1 MFADNEAVSVNG
13 TFLQVPD
20 IANTEVKLCV
30 SFQSSSSSDRI
41 IVLVH
46 HRGDPKKLSAYFMNT
61 SNCTT
66 APTPGVYVVGVL
78 TQSHDSTL
86 KIPAT
91 PPTISVGTVPI
102 SEYYYKIFKAVI
114 LLIKRVL
121 LSWVASYPAPK
132 KRRRKASVNLPAER
146 SHDRRYYS

>member
-1 MFADNEAVSVNG
+1 MHLCTLHTLFGKMMYDNDFFFVLGGDVSVNG

-20 IANTEVKLCV
+20 IANTEMELCV

-46 HRGDPKKLSAYFMNT
+46 HRSDPKKLSAYFMNS

-66 APTPGVYVVGVL
+66 APTPGVYVVGVF
-78 TQSHDSTL
+78 TQSRDSTL

-102 SEYYYKIFKAVI
+102 SEYYYKILKQ
-114 LLIKRVL
+114 
-121 LSWVASYPAPK
+121 LSY
-132 KRRRKASVNLPAER
+132 
-146 SHDRRYYS
+146 

>member
-1 MFADNEAVSVNG
+1 MRAGDRKQVYYKPWPNLTVLCSLFKYCNILCVFVDDEAVSVNG

-30 SFQSSSSSDRI
+30 SFQYSSSSDRI

-66 APTPGVYVVGVL
+66 APTPGVYVVGVF

-86 KIPAT
+86 KPPAS

-102 SEYYYKIFKAVI
+102 SEYYYIIF
-114 LLIKRVL
+114 
-121 LSWVASYPAPK
+121 
-132 KRRRKASVNLPAER
+132 
-146 SHDRRYYS
+146 